1 MRRLNRL
8 VLVFFGLSLFFVR
21 PLWAQIDDRVFHVG
35 AQVATIAS
43 GEFDGT
49 DVGVGGRLSWHPL
62 PLVGFEGEFTFY
74 PGDFADAP
82 AFSASRFEGLFGA
95 TVGPRLGAVRPFAK
109 VRPGF
114 VSFSEAPEPFAC
126 ILIFP
131 PPLNCAMGS
140 GHSLFA
146 LDVGGGVE
154 WFPSSG
160 TFVRV
165 DVGDRAV
172 RYPSPTIDNEGT
184 VQDDDFFGH
193 DFRFTIGGGFRF

>member
-1 MRRLNRL
+1 MRRLNHL
-8 VLVFFGLSLFFVR
+8 VLGFLCLSVFSAR
-21 PLWAQIDDRVFHVG
+21 PLWAQSDDRVFQVG
-35 AQVATIAS
+35 AHLATIAS
-43 GEFDGT
+43 GEFDSN
-49 DVGVGGRLSWHPL
+49 DVGVGARLSWHPF

-74 PGDFADAP
+74 PGDFADPP

-95 TVGPRLGAVRPFAK
+95 TVGPRLGAFRPFAK

-131 PPLNCAMGS
+131 PPLNCSMAS
-140 GHSLFA
+140 GPTLFA

-154 WFPSSG
+154 WFPSSS

-165 DVGDRAV
+165 DAGDRAV
-172 RYPSPTIDNEGT
+172 RYPSPVIDNDRT
-184 VQDDDFFGH
+184 VRDNDFFGH
-193 DFRFTIGGGFRF
+193 DFRFAVGGGFRF

>member
-1 MRRLNRL
+1 MRRPNQL
-8 VLVFFGLSLFFVR
+8 VLAFLCLSLFVVR
-21 PLWAQIDDRVFHVG
+21 PLRAQSDDRAFRVG

-43 GEFDGT
+43 GEFDKT
-49 DVGVGGRLSWHPL
+49 DVGVGGRLSWHPVSL
-62 PLVGFEGEFTFY
+62 LGVEGELTFY
-74 PGDFADAP
+74 PSDFADPP

-95 TVGPRLGAVRPFAK
+95 TVGPRLGVVRPFAK
-109 VRPGF
+109 LRPGF
-114 VSFSEAPEPFAC
+114 VSFSEAPAPFAC

-131 PPLNCAMGS
+131 PPLNCAMAS
-140 GHSLFA
+140 GHTLFA

-154 WFPSSG
+154 WLPSNG

-184 VQDDDFFGH
+184 VQDNDFFGH
-193 DFRFTIGGGFRF
+193 DFRFTIGGGFTF